1 MLNRRRAAPLDSK
14 SVPSLTHHGTFHGT
28 SINDSTPIIRWHD
41 SCLETEQLKWE
52 DDMLL
57 SLITTA
63 LAQDLEGVG
72 SAGSV
77 ENPDITTNSQAVV
90 GGSQVGAGDWPETAA
105 VYFGGEVGCT
115 GVLIAPNAV
124 LSAGHCTG
132 GITSVKLN
140 TNDYSQGG
148 ERIAVADV
156 IEYPDSQ
163 RTYDLAILILEEES
177 SVEPAIIA
185 QDCVLEDLSE
195 GAEVTIVGYGA
206 LDPQGYEYSTELM
219 EGFTTIDDPECT
231 NLSSGCAG
239 AVSPGGELGA
249 GGRDEVD
256 SCYGDS
262 GGPLYLNTDRGDYL
276 VGITSRGYNTSWDCG
291 SGGIYVRPDAVMD
304 WLEENIG
311 ENLPAPECGGTAG
324 EGEDAAP
331 GNDGSGEGRED
342 EMWATGCSHAPG
354 STGWLVALL
363 AMTAPL
369 IRRR

>member
-1 MLNRRRAAPLDSK
+1 
-14 SVPSLTHHGTFHGT
+14 
-28 SINDSTPIIRWHD
+28 
-41 SCLETEQLKWE
+41 
-52 DDMLL
+52 MLL

-63 LAQDLEGVG
+63 LAQDLESVG
-72 SAGSV
+72 SAGAH
-77 ENPDITTNSQAVV
+77 EGPTDNRTTQAVV
-90 GGSQVGAGDWPETAA
+90 GGSQVRDGDWPDTAA

-124 LSAGHCTG
+124 LSAGHCVG
-132 GITSVKLN
+132 GISAVKLN

-177 SVEPAIIA
+177 SVEPAVIA
-185 QDCVLEDLSE
+185 QDCVLDELSE

-206 LDPQGYEYSTELM
+206 LDPQGYQYSSELM

-231 NLSSGCAG
+231 DLSSGCAN

-249 GGRDEVD
+249 GASDEVD

-262 GGPLYLNTDRGDYL
+262 GGPLYLSTDEGDYL

-291 SGGIYVRPDAVMD
+291 SGGIYVRPDAVID
-304 WLEENIG
+304 WLEESIG
-311 ENLPAPECGGTAG
+311 ESLPEPDCGGSAS
-324 EGEDAAP
+324 EDDAAAP
-331 GNDGSGEGRED
+331 GGNGGSGGSGGSD

-354 STGWLVALL
+354 SIGWMAALF
-363 AMTAPL
+363 AMAAPL